1 MGDHNQFGK
10 EGEKIAVQ
18 FLRDN
23 GYIIKHLNYRYLK
36 AEVDVIAQRKNTLA
50 IIEVKSRS
58 SDALQN
64 IADTV
69 TAKKIKLLV
78 MAADHYVSDND
89 LDVDVRF
96 DIITILKNEDNL
108 KIEHLTDAFYHF

>member
-1 MGDHNQFGK
+1 MGIHNQFGK
-10 EGEKIAVQ
+10 EGEKLAVQ
-18 FLRDN
+18 FLIDK

-36 AEVDVIAQRKNTLA
+36 AEVDIIAQQNETLA

-58 SDALQN
+58 SDALQY

-69 TAKKIKLLV
+69 TVKKIKLLV
-78 MAADHYVSDND
+78 MAANYYVSDND

-96 DIITILKNEDNL
+96 DIITILKNKDNL